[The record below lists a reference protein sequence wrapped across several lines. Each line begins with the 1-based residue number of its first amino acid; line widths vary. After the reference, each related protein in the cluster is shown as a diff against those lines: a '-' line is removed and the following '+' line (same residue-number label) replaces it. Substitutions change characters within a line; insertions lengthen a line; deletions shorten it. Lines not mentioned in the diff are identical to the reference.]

1 MTKKICINFV
11 CVMLLCVMCVVVF
24 AACGGKNYKYADFQ
38 EAYAVYVSNNSL
50 SESNVNTIFDVNG
63 SVSVNYSNSKLLNA
77 IKSTSVEDY
86 KLMYTRLSSDT
97 DSSQAIFAPA
107 LKASMMMLNK
117 YVSVTPEKAVPT
129 DRVNELMNKLSTL
142 NNKTNTFTFSLIKFQ
157 TRGDD
162 FDKNN
167 GIDKS
172 FLKHLLDSYY
182 DMLVASCDL
191 SIDFADVANKYF
203 WSDTADSSTGRIAPG
218 KIERYYLTQMTSLVD
233 TYARFDLV
241 TFYSQAYIIDGVEYY
256 TNQNPAYGI
265 NNMLSRFEANRES
278 LVAFENKYNAGEMST
293 NERTLVQSYY
303 DAVSYD
309 TPYQAAYNIAS
320 RSLDRMGDKTSD
332 LDAKFNASSASQ
344 AHRKVVSN
352 FVQNEFHNKI
362 NTMLNLMDCVQNL
375 V

>member
-129 DRVNELMNKLSTL
+129 DRVNELMNKLST
-142 NNKTNTFTFSLIKFQ
+142 
-157 TRGDD
+157 
-162 FDKNN
+162 
-167 GIDKS
+167 
-172 FLKHLLDSYY
+172 
-182 DMLVASCDL
+182 
-191 SIDFADVANKYF
+191 
-203 WSDTADSSTGRIAPG
+203 
-218 KIERYYLTQMTSLVD
+218 
-233 TYARFDLV
+233 
-241 TFYSQAYIIDGVEYY
+241 
-256 TNQNPAYGI
+256 
-265 NNMLSRFEANRES
+265 
-278 LVAFENKYNAGEMST
+278 
-293 NERTLVQSYY
+293 
-303 DAVSYD
+303 
-309 TPYQAAYNIAS
+309 
-320 RSLDRMGDKTSD
+320 
-332 LDAKFNASSASQ
+332 
-344 AHRKVVSN
+344 
-352 FVQNEFHNKI
+352 
-362 NTMLNLMDCVQNL
+362 
-375 V
+375 